1 MKKIQILTLVL
12 VLISPLSFAQTATDA
27 NGNKVYNVN
36 SIAIFTK
43 VTKFTVG
50 GFVDITKA
58 LPSDLEEDLRI
69 SLNTMATSAA
79 QNQGIQ
85 VVNRDNEALKK
96 TQKWLDESKNEEY
109 IDGLSVRAK
118 SIGAT
123 HLFVQDITVY
133 TYGNAYIVLEIMND
147 VISVQTN
154 ISKRNIRRYRI
165 STTNSAEDIK
175 NMIAQEKS
183 SIRKYFMDA
192 FPGFFVLQKANG
204 NVATLAPTSAFG
216 IDTQDKIFFYNWEN
230 IRLPFCDNPTDF
242 SKMELLSVGTEPRI
256 SNGYLQ
262 VKLNKKLASINNM
275 VIKLGDV
282 LHSEIRTYHHI
293 PLAFMSLKLTGVN
306 ITDDYCKKQ
315 INNAVYNALYD
326 YSCINLI
333 ESENLTL
340 VKSERELQKTEEF
353 IDGAV
358 IEQFKASGAQYILDI
373 TDYSQKDQFIKIK
386 LSVLNVSTGTIE
398 NDFLIECHI
407 SNIDKVI
414 KYNINQIF
422 LSPIA
427 IGDYS
432 NKQIKVYPLLPIA
445 TSEGEEFSILYN
457 KPLTNPLTGQTIYN
471 RIEIAK
477 CSLTQWNSQEYVMT
491 ISQIISKE
499 DFEAIGNAK
508 TRGLFY
514 LQKNLP
520 EPQNIMENNTEINWK
535 Q

>member
-1 MKKIQILTLVL
+1 MKIKQLLTLAL
-12 VLISPLSFAQTATDA
+12 VLISHLSFAQTATDV
-27 NGNKVYNVN
+27 NGNKVYNGN

-50 GFVDITKA
+50 GIVDIAKV
-58 LPSDLEEDLRI
+58 LPGTLEEDLRI

-79 QNQGIQ
+79 QNQGLQ
-85 VVNRDNEALKK
+85 VVNRDNESFRK
-96 TQKWLDESKNEEY
+96 TQQWLDESKNEEY

-123 HLFVQDITVY
+123 HLLVQDVTFY

-165 STTNSAEDIK
+165 SMTNSVVDIK
-175 NMIAQEKS
+175 RMIAQEKS

-192 FPGFFVLQKANG
+192 FPGLFVLQNNG
-204 NVATLAPTSAFG
+204 GNIATLAPTSAFG
-216 IDTQDKIFFYNWEN
+216 IDSPDKIFFYRWEN
-230 IRLPFCDNPTDF
+230 IRLPFCGKLVDF
-242 SKMELLSVGTEPRI
+242 SKMELLSVGSDPRV

-262 VKLNKKLASINNM
+262 VKLNKKLAPINNL

-282 LHSEIRTYHHI
+282 LHSECMTYHHI
-293 PLAFMSLKLTGVN
+293 PLAFMNLKLSGGN
-306 ITDDYCKKQ
+306 MTDDYCKKQ

-326 YSCINLI
+326 YPCINLI
-333 ESENLTL
+333 ESEELSL

-353 IDGAV
+353 MDGFV
-358 IEQFKASGAQYILDI
+358 VEQFKASGAKYILNI
-373 TDYSQKDQFIKIK
+373 TDYSQKDQYIRLK
-386 LSVLNVSTGTIE
+386 LSVLNVSTGAIE
-398 NDFLIECHI
+398 KDFLIECHI

-414 KYNINQIF
+414 EYYINQIF
-422 LSPIA
+422 ISPIA
-427 IGDYS
+427 IGNYS

-445 TSEGEEFSILYN
+445 TNEGEEFSILYN
-457 KPLTNPLTGQTIYN
+457 KPLTNPLTGQTSYN

-477 CSLTQWNSQEYVMT
+477 CTLTQWNVQEYVMT

-499 DFEAIGNAK
+499 DFETIGNVK
-508 TRGLFY
+508 IDGLFY
-514 LQKNLP
+514 LQKNIP
-520 EPQNIMENNTEINWK
+520 EPQRIMVDNTEINWK
-535 Q
+535 